1 MTDDISVFIAE
12 SLSPK
17 DFYERRLDGFAA
29 NEVLK
34 IQSCPTDYR
43 IVLTRKYLRRAIE
56 EADENNYAIFHLSC
70 HGDSDGIQLADGTE
84 IDWLTLARMFK
95 PYATLE
101 RCLVLASCSGGHFA
115 FTKALVKVGATFGY
129 VFGSTDVDG
138 VGFTDSCLAWSVLYR
153 ELIENGLERDT
164 LRRAVET
171 INVIA
176 PGKFVYRRWSGSIY
190 QRYPAVAPL
199 RLKRS
204 IV

>member
-1 MTDDISVFIAE
+1 MTDDTSVFIAE
-12 SLSPK
+12 SLSPE
-17 DFYERRLDGFAA
+17 DFYEHRLDGFAA

-43 IVLTRKYLRRAIE
+43 MVLTRKYLRRAIA

-115 FTKALVKVGATFGY
+115 FTKALVKAGATFGY
-129 VFGSTDVDG
+129 VFGSTDEDG

-153 ELIENGLERDT
+153 ELIENGLERAT
-164 LRRAVET
+164 LVRAVDV
-171 INVIA
+171 INLIA
-176 PGKFVYRRWSGSIY
+176 PGKFVCRRWNGSIY
-190 QRYPAVAPL
+190 ERYPAVAPL

-204 IV
+204 TA

>member
-34 IQSCPTDYR
+34 IQSCPTEYR

-56 EADENNYAIFHLSC
+56 EADENNFAIFHLSC
-70 HGDSDGIQLADGTE
+70 HGDSDGIKLADGTE
-84 IDWLTLARMFK
+84 IDWLTLAHMFK
-95 PYATLE
+95 PFATQE
-101 RCLVLASCSGGHFA
+101 RCLVLASCSGGHYA
-115 FTKALVKVGATFGY
+115 FTKALVKVGAAFGY
-129 VFGSTDVDG
+129 VFGSTAADG

-153 ELIENGLERDT
+153 ELIENGLARDT
-164 LRRAVET
+164 LQRAVET

-176 PGKFVYRRWSGSIY
+176 PGNFVYRRWSGSVY
-190 QRYPAVAPL
+190 QRYPAVAPP
-199 RLKRS
+199 RLKRPTP
-204 IV
+204 